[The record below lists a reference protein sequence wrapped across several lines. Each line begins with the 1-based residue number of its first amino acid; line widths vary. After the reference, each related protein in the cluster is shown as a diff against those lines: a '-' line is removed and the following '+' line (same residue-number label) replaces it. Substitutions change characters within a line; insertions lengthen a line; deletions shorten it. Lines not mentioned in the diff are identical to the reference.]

1 VWALLYRRR
10 GRKGSP
16 TQTKPPKNADDKLR
30 SNNNGNVPQNSVQVP
45 SAASSSIIQTY
56 MSTFFRRHGIFVT
69 RHPLL
74 VLLASLLVPILLCI
88 GLIHFKVETRPEK
101 LWVSP
106 GSQTADEKQYFDS
119 HLAPF
124 YRIEQVFQTLLT
136 SILFN

>member
-1 VWALLYRRR
+1 VLFSGISLKY
-10 GRKGSP
+10 
-16 TQTKPPKNADDKLR
+16 
-30 SNNNGNVPQNSVQVP
+30 QVS

-69 RHPLL
+69 RHPLR
-74 VLLASLLVPILLCI
+74 VLFASLLVPILLCI

-124 YRIEQVFQTLLT
+124 YRIEQLVLATSASDQPEAPTIVNDNNLKLLFQIQKKVLNLQ
-136 SILFN
+136 